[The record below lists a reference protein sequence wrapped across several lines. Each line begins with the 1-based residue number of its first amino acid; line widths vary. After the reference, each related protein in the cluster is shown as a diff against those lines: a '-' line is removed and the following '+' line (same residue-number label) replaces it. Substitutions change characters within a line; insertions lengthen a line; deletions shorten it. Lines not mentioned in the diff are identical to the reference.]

1 MYAVVMPAYREPFLR
16 FVVGHDD
23 PKIGTRAGLFDVAY
37 TLQHQP
43 TTPTYQS
50 ANLEALLAWFKSNLM
65 VPSRF
70 SRSASKG
77 AWRRRAKGVC
87 WFKPTAR
94 EHIAKMYELAAI
106 IEDLG
111 HYTDVVKCA
120 RPGFIVYE
128 DEFQIVTELF
138 TDAAIR

>member
-1 MYAVVMPAYREPFLR
+1 MSAYREPYLR

-37 TLQHQP
+37 SLRHLP
-43 TTPTYQS
+43 ATPSYQS
-50 ANLEALLAWFKSNLM
+50 KDLETLLAWFKSNLM
-65 VPSRF
+65 VPKRF

-77 AWRRRAKGVC
+77 AWRRHAKGVC
-87 WFKPTAR
+87 WFKPTAHK
-94 EHIAKMYELAAI
+94 HIAKMYEMAAI
-106 IEDLG
+106 LEDLG
-111 HYTDVVKCA
+111 HATDVIKCA

-138 TDAAIR
+138 ADAAIR